1 MKTVCVDARLF
12 RISGIGTY
20 LKNLLGVLQEAPL
33 RWLVLVHKEQLA
45 SFPWKDGLEPI
56 VVDSP
61 VYSVREQVELFFKIP
76 KVDLFWS
83 PHYNIPLF
91 PIRAKKR
98 LVTIH
103 DVLHLAFAHLLR
115 PLEKAYA
122 KILLESA
129 VRLSDRIITGSQ
141 FSKGEI
147 EAYTSAKAEKLEVV
161 PSGVDWAIFNS
172 SMKGSDVLEKY
183 QIKTPFLL
191 FVGYLKK
198 HKNVDG
204 LVEAFDLLHRGG
216 WKDLS
221 LVVVGPQQ
229 GVVRRENRLMEKI
242 YQEFPHL
249 RECLRFVGDVPDLDL
264 PHFYRAAEVF
274 VFPSLYE
281 GFGFPPLEA
290 MACGCPTVVSDR
302 GAMME
307 VCGEG
312 AAYVDPLDPSQMAE
326 VLEEV
331 LKNSEM
337 RGQLVQRGLA
347 RSSEFSWKKCAERH
361 FEIIERLMA

>member
-20 LKNLLGVLQEAPL
+20 LKNLMGVLQEAPL

-45 SFPWKDGLEPI
+45 SFKWKEGLEPI
-56 VVDSP
+56 VIGSP
-61 VYSVREQVELFFKIP
+61 VYSAREQVELFLKIP

-122 KILLESA
+122 KIFLESA
-129 VRLSDRIITGSQ
+129 VRLSDRIITDSQ
-141 FSKGEI
+141 FSKREI
-147 EAYTSAKAEKLEVV
+147 EAYTSVKPGKLEVI
-161 PSGVDWAIFNS
+161 PLGVDRTVFNS
-172 SMKGSDVLEKY
+172 STNGSELLEKY

-191 FVGYLKK
+191 FVGHLKK

-204 LVEAFDLLHRGG
+204 LVETFELLHQGG
-216 WKDLS
+216 RRDLS
-221 LVVVGPQQ
+221 LVVVGAQQ
-229 GVVRRENRLMEKI
+229 GVVRRDNLLIERV
-242 YQEFPHL
+242 YRDFPHL
-249 RECLRFVGDVPDLDL
+249 RECLRFVGNVPDLDL
-264 PHFYRAAEVF
+264 PHFYRAAEAF

-290 MACGCPTVVSDR
+290 MSCGCPTVVSDR
-302 GAMME
+302 GAMTE

-312 AAYVDPLDPSQMAE
+312 AAYVDPLDSSHMAK
-326 VLEEV
+326 VLEEL

-337 RGQLVQRGLA
+337 RRQLVQKGIV
-347 RSSEFSWKKCAERH
+347 RSQEFSWKKCAEKH
-361 FEIIERLMA
+361 LEIIERLLV